1 MTRYK
6 KFIEGSSDFNS
17 QFLSQMQRVNRNT
30 GNFSRKIVGLAVQ
43 IIERHVVQYDQEHHV
58 NKREFMYKWLGRS

>member
-1 MTRYK
+1 MNRYK

-30 GNFSRKIVGLAVQ
+30 GNFSRKIVDLTVQ

-58 NKREFMYKWLGRS
+58 NKREFM

>member
-6 KFIEGSSDFNS
+6 KFIEGSSDLNS

-58 NKREFMYKWLGRS
+58 NKREFM